1 MNRDRSDDAGRD
13 AEDTRLRARLRAT
26 EERLRAT
33 EEAAECIGTTLDART
48 TCTELSRFL
57 CRHIG
62 DAAAV
67 ELLPED
73 ATAARRP
80 AEAPALRRVASAGLV
95 KVLEARFPDDDPEGL
110 EGREGPEGAEGPE
123 SPERSEGPGN
133 GSPLLRAL
141 AEDRPVTARAVLS
154 GGMSAQALAVALS
167 AQGRRHGVLIVLRA
181 GGSFSADETATVL
194 HAARL
199 AAAHLTHAR
208 RHSSVQR
215 TAMDLQRA
223 LLAEPGRPHPNLEL
237 ATRYLPSG
245 SSALVGGDWFE
256 TVRLHYGR
264 TLLVMGDVMGH
275 GLDAAVDMNAY
286 RSSLRYVAS
295 TDLPPHR
302 VLRQLDTAV
311 AGDESRRPATC
322 LLARVD
328 PARSIAAFAS
338 AGHLS
343 PVVFGG
349 DGTADLLRV
358 PVGPPLST
366 GTGGYEQITRTL
378 TPDDTLLMFTDGLVE
393 RRGEDIDTSLS
404 RLSRLRLPAGADVE
418 QVLDEVLDHLD
429 GLHAEDDVAVLAA
442 RIRRHPETLGREG
455 TAGDES

>member
-13 AEDTRLRARLRAT
+13 AEDTRLRARLRT
-26 EERLRAT
+26 T
-33 EEAAECIGTTLDART
+33 EEAAERIGTTLDART

-57 CRHIG
+57 CQHIG

-73 ATAARRP
+73 ATAAHRP

-95 KVLEARFPDDDPEGL
+95 KVLEARFPGDAPEGPASP
-110 EGREGPEGAEGPE
+110 ESPEGAE
-123 SPERSEGPGN
+123 N

-154 GGMSAQALAVALS
+154 GGMSAQALAVPLS
-167 AQGRRHGVLIVLRA
+167 AQGRRHGVLLVLRA
-181 GGSFSADETATVL
+181 GGSFTEDETATVL

-199 AAAHLTHAR
+199 AAAHLAHAR

-245 SSALVGGDWFE
+245 STALVGGDWFE
-256 TVRLHYGR
+256 TVRLHFGR

-311 AGDESRRPATC
+311 AEDESRRPATC

-358 PVGPPLST
+358 PVGPPLGT
-366 GTGGYEQITRTL
+366 GAGGYEQITRTL

-442 RIRRHPETLGREG
+442 RIRRHPEHPAPEEP
-455 TAGDES
+455 AEP

>member
-1 MNRDRSDDAGRD
+1 MNRDGSNDAGRD
-13 AEDTRLRARLRAT
+13 AEDARLRARLRTMDEAV
-26 EERLRAT
+26 ER
-33 EEAAECIGTTLDART
+33 IGTTLDAQT

-57 CRHIG
+57 CQHIG

-95 KVLEARFPDDDPEGL
+95 KVLEARFPGDVPESGD
-110 EGREGPEGAEGPE
+110 GPEGPDA
-123 SPERSEGPGN
+123 
-133 GSPLLRAL
+133 GSPLLPAL

-154 GGMSAQALAVALS
+154 GGMSAQALAVPLS
-167 AQGRRHGVLIVLRA
+167 THGRRHGVLLVLRA
-181 GGSFSADETATVL
+181 GGSFSEDETATVL

-199 AAAHLTHAR
+199 AAAHLAHAR

-311 AGDESRRPATC
+311 AEDESRRPATC

-328 PARSIAAFAS
+328 PARGIAGFAS

-358 PVGPPLST
+358 PVGPPLGT
-366 GTGGYEQITRTL
+366 GAGGYEQITRGL

-404 RLSRLRLPAGADVE
+404 RLSRLRLPAGTDVE

-442 RIRRHPETLGREG
+442 RIRRHPEPPARQDPVRL
-455 TAGDES
+455 

>member
-1 MNRDRSDDAGRD
+1 MDRDGSDGAGRD
-13 AEDTRLRARLRAT
+13 ADDARVRARLR
-26 EERLRAT
+26 LM
-33 EEAAECIGTTLDART
+33 EEAAERIGTTLDAQT

-57 CRHIG
+57 CQHIG

-67 ELLPED
+67 DLLPDD

-80 AEAPALRRVASAGLV
+80 AEGPVLRRVASAGLV
-95 KVLEARFPDDDPEGL
+95 KVLEARFPGDDPE
-110 EGREGPEGAEGPE
+110 RPDAGA
-123 SPERSEGPGN
+123 
-133 GSPLLRAL
+133 PLLRAL

-154 GGMSAQALAVALS
+154 GGMSAQALAVPLS
-167 AQGRRHGVLIVLRA
+167 AHGRRHGVVLVLRA
-181 GGSFSADETATVL
+181 GGSFHEDETATVL

-199 AAAHLTHAR
+199 AAAHLAHAR

-223 LLAEPGRPHPNLEL
+223 LLAEPGRPHPNLDL

-311 AGDESRRPATC
+311 AEDESRRPATC

-328 PARSIAAFAS
+328 PARGIAGFAS

-349 DGTADLLRV
+349 DRTADLLRL
-358 PVGPPLST
+358 PVGPPLGT
-366 GTGGYEQITRTL
+366 GAGGYEQITRTL

-404 RLSRLRLPAGADVE
+404 RLARLRLPAGADVE

-442 RIRRHPETLGREG
+442 RIRRHPLPP
-455 TAGDES
+455 TARDDSVAR